1 MGQVGDQT
9 VVALKKPSEST
20 RCSSRKSPAGVVAG
34 ESEISTVS
42 VSSPGA
48 SVQRRTGW
56 TGAAALR
63 TGAVAVIAPA
73 WAGRTRAPSAAT
85 AVSRLRRRRA
95 WTVAVRSIG
104 AFFVRGGGAVRVAGR
119 RIPRY
124 LDAIAAPRATPDTRG
139 STAAGWHDAVGSSLQ
154 ERCRPAAPLSSRAP
168 LDRGVRG

>member
-34 ESEISTVS
+34 ESELSTVS

-85 AVSRLRRRRA
+85 AASRLRRRRA

-104 AFFVRGGGAVRVAGR
+104 AFFVRGGGAVRGAGR
-119 RIPRY
+119 PIPPY
-124 LDAIAAPRATPDTRG
+124 PDAFRPAPATPYPRG
-139 STAAGWHDAVGSSLQ
+139 VTAVGGHDAVGSSLQ
-154 ERCRPAAPLSSRAP
+154 E
-168 LDRGVRG
+168 